1 MIFQNTLPSEG
12 SLFVLLFREVE
23 VLEFLIGPEVEVLN
37 EINTISC
44 CCSKAVLTCWEIF
57 RMV

>member
-1 MIFQNTLPSEG
+1 MIIIPSEG
-12 SLFVLLFREVE
+12 SLFVLLLREAE

>member
-12 SLFVLLFREVE
+12 SLFVLLFREAE

-44 CCSKAVLTCWEIF
+44 SKAVLTCWEIF